1 MSSRTAA
8 FSKVPADR
16 YNVDAFYNAGSG
28 KQGTLRSEGA
38 HFLEQDVSAFD
49 APFFNITAQETKVID
64 PAARMLLEVT
74 YEGLENAGI
83 PIESLAGSD
92 TSCHVGCFTHDYHD
106 MLMRDAESSPMY
118 SITGTGFS
126 LLSNR
131 VSWFYD
137 FRGSSMTIDTACSSS
152 LVALHLACRGLR
164 AGESKVAVVCG
175 ANLLLSPDLGIWLSN
190 LQMASKDGLSRAFAE
205 GVTGYGRGEG
215 IASVIL
221 KPLSDA
227 LRDGDAIRSVIRGTG
242 VNQDGHT
249 AGITLPNSKAQAE
262 LIRSTY
268 REAKLDFADTFYFE
282 AHVSTTS

>member
-1 MSSRTAA
+1 M
-8 FSKVPADR
+8 
-16 YNVDAFYNAGSG
+16 DAFHTGSS
-28 KQGTLRSEGA
+28 KQGTSRYNGA
-38 HFLEQDVSAFD
+38 HFLEQDVSTFD
-49 APFFNITAQETKVID
+49 APFFNITAQEANVMD
-64 PAARMLLEVT
+64 PTARMLLEVT
-74 YEGLENAGI
+74 YEALENAGI
-83 PIESLAGSD
+83 PAESLVGSD

-106 MLMRDAESSPMY
+106 MLMRDAENAPMY

-131 VSWFYD
+131 ISWFYD
-137 FRGSSMTIDTACSSS
+137 FRGPSMTMDTACSSS

-190 LQMASKDGLSRAFAE
+190 LGMASKDGLSRAFAE

-227 LRDGDAIRSVIRGTG
+227 LRDGDSIRTIIRGTG

-249 AGITLPNSKAQAE
+249 AGITLPSSDAQAE

-268 REAKLDFADTFYFE
+268 REANLDMKDTFYFE
-282 AHVSTTS
+282 AHVSISVMSSTNGS